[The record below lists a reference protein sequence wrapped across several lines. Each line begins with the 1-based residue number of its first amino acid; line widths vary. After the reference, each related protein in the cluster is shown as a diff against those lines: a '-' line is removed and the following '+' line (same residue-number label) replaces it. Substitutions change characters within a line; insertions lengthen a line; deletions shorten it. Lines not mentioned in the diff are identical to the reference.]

1 MGLFLSFFMASTKE
15 IEMNRLLRALQARHA
30 ILETRVMEEKRRPNP
45 DPLRLRAL
53 KKIKLQ
59 LRDQIA
65 SIERMLSQTAAPVT
79 SRLRPK
85 RRIATS

>member
-1 MGLFLSFFMASTKE
+1 
-15 IEMNRLLRALQARHA
+15 MNRLLNALRARHA
-30 ILETRVMEEKRRPNP
+30 IMETRVSEEQRRPKP
-45 DPLRLRAL
+45 DPIRLRAL

-65 SIERMLSQTAAPVT
+65 SLERMVSQTAAPVT

-85 RRIATS
+85 RQPATS

>member
-1 MGLFLSFFMASTKE
+1 
-15 IEMNRLLRALQARHA
+15 MNRLLRALQARHA
-30 ILETRVMEEKRRPNP
+30 IMETRVMEEQRRPKP
-45 DPLRLRAL
+45 DPIRLRAL

-65 SIERMLSQTAAPVT
+65 SIERLLGQATVPVT

-85 RRIATS
+85 RRTATS